1 MAKTINFCGDSFC
14 ASKNQHSW
22 TVKLA
27 EMLDYKILGLGINGT
42 SHETAIKQF
51 NSKADVTVFCWTE
64 STRIYS
70 KDNLSLAYPLPLW
83 TEKSYKSIY
92 HAANQWFEHLLDV
105 DYQRERQIRDLY
117 WFDRTKLTQYKG
129 LAIHLWCYE
138 KTYDFITGLTVEGL
152 LFNLSKVS
160 SLHTL
165 WNHMPEK
172 ANTLLAN
179 KLYKLIRNEN
189 G

>member
-27 EMLDYKILGLGINGT
+27 EMLDYKILGLGMGGT

-51 NSKADVTVFCWTE
+51 DLKAAVTVFCWTE
-64 STRIYS
+64 STRIYF
-70 KDNLSLAYPLPLW
+70 NNLPLCRS
-83 TEKSYKSIY
+83 TVAKNKDTSAVYN
-92 HAANQWFEHLLDV
+92 AAHQWFEHLLDV
-105 DYQRERQIRDLY
+105 DYQRERQIRDLC
-117 WFDRTKLTQYKG
+117 WFDRTKLTQYNG

-138 KTYDFITGLTVEGL
+138 KTYDFITGHTVEGL

-165 WNHMPEK
+165 LNHMPEK
-172 ANTLLAN
+172 TNTLLAN

>member
-14 ASKNQHSW
+14 ADTSQQSW
-22 TVKLA
+22 PVKLA
-27 EMLDYKILGLGINGT
+27 EMLDYKILGLGISGT

-51 NSKADVTVFCWTE
+51 DLKADVTVFCWTE
-64 STRIYS
+64 SPRIYF
-70 KDNLSLAYPLPLW
+70 NNLPLCF
-83 TEKSYKSIY
+83 SF
-92 HAANQWFEHLLDV
+92 AAKNKDTNAAYQFFEHLLDD
-105 DYQRERQIRDLY
+105 DYQQERQIRDLY
-117 WFDRTKLTQYKG
+117 WFDRSQLTQYKG
-129 LAIHLWCYE
+129 LSIHLWCYK
-138 KTYDFITGLTVEGL
+138 KTYDFIIGHTVEGL

-160 SLHTL
+160 SLHTN

-172 ANTLLAN
+172 TNTLLAK

>member
-14 ASKNQHSW
+14 ADKSQYSW

-27 EMLDYKILGLGINGT
+27 EMLDYKILGLGTAGT

-51 NSKADVTVFCWTE
+51 DSKADVTVFCWTE
-64 STRIYS
+64 STRIYFN
-70 KDNLSLAYPLPLW
+70 NLSLSRSNVAKNKDTSAVYN
-83 TEKSYKSIY
+83 
-92 HAANQWFEHLLDV
+92 AAHQWFEHLLDV

-152 LFNLSKVS
+152 LFNLSKIS